1 MQSEWD
7 LYNMIVHWSLEV
19 MVTLVIMMV
28 IMVYRV
34 EDGCTREKERKE
46 KKKRESYITLVVLKL

>member
-1 MQSEWD
+1 
-7 LYNMIVHWSLEV
+7 MIVHWSLEV

-34 EDGCTREKERKE
+34 EDGCTREK
-46 KKKRESYITLVVLKL
+46 KKLSSQTSN

>member
-1 MQSEWD
+1 
-7 LYNMIVHWSLEV
+7 MIVHWSLEV

-34 EDGCTREKERKE
+34 EDGCTREK
-46 KKKRESYITLVVLKL
+46 KKKGKRELHYFGSVEVVSFMN